1 MYKFRTRLSM
11 SLAILLLLSL
21 AMVRELPAATPEE
34 PLTQAMEATGAHFN
48 EYSINAWAKLPDEA
62 MNDNQLQETVEK
74 IMEQLDVS
82 AKDYQLTQQQ
92 RGTHRTVQA
101 EAIRP
106 EWHAF
111 VAAQVIPKQGDS
123 SQMETYLVVNMES
136 IVNENTSIQQLQ
148 RKISDSI
155 KKNGGSPKINTCL
168 IGWLGGKLVDGEQQ
182 RVLEKAFMA
191 IDGVIIDKLKAENFL
206 SYTGF
211 SSIAGEWL
219 QVGDKKVN
227 INIATRYSQYDNRTY
242 VIIGSPIITKEY

>member
-1 MYKFRTRLSM
+1 MVKFRTRLSM
-11 SLAILLLLSL
+11 TLAILLLLSL
-21 AMVRELPAATPEE
+21 AMVKELPAATPEE
-34 PLTQAMEATGAHFN
+34 PLSQAMEATGAHVN
-48 EYSINAWAKLPDEA
+48 EYSINAWVKLPDEK
-62 MNDNQLQETVEK
+62 MNDNQLQEMVEK
-74 IMEQLDVS
+74 IMEQLGVN
-82 AKDYQLTQQQ
+82 AEDYQLTQQQ

-106 EWHAF
+106 KWHTF
-111 VAAQVIPKQGDS
+111 VAAQVVPKQGDS

-155 KKNGGSPKINTCL
+155 KKNGVSPKINTCL
-168 IGWLGGKLVDGEQQ
+168 IGWLDGKLVDGEQQ

-191 IDGVIIDKLKAENFL
+191 IDGVIIDKLKVENFL